1 MKRKVLAV
9 LLVLVVTV
17 TAITVL
23 GQGKK
28 APEKAKD
35 PVCGIMVDK
44 DPSLSYN
51 YKGEAFYFCSK
62 ADMEKF
68 RKEPEFYL
76 KKK

>member
-1 MKRKVLAV
+1 MKRKVLTV
-9 LLVLVVTV
+9 ILVLVVAV

-28 APEKAKD
+28 AEKAKD